1 MGEDVTAD
9 LINGLCGFKDAA
21 RWKVNFKLQQKEKCK
36 ENQSNG
42 HVPNNT
48 QEEAQEQEQQPHN
61 PWISH
66 QPRSFCQSLEQMTK
80 LKDSSCN
87 LKRNWS
93 NKHLIMLNQM
103 TQQEVSQIK
112 SLQQKL
118 RNNHNPVAT
127 PTDKVKPFRTASKSN
142 CCKWAEDHLAKTAKE
157 ASRIT
162 LAEVKEQASQLLHDK
177 VEPRILSDK
186 EASFTKKMLNQMQR
200 HHTADQRPTRFPTTN
215 VPAGP
220 AAPATNFTLTFPKTG
235 YLGIKRI
242 HESNRACYVSK
253 TTIQASHFKDNLEN
267 QGITCNN
274 STTTS
279 ADAEDFCL

>member
-1 MGEDVTAD
+1 
-9 LINGLCGFKDAA
+9 
-21 RWKVNFKLQQKEKCK
+21 
-36 ENQSNG
+36 
-42 HVPNNT
+42 
-48 QEEAQEQEQQPHN
+48 
-61 PWISH
+61 
-66 QPRSFCQSLEQMTK
+66 
-80 LKDSSCN
+80 
-87 LKRNWS
+87 
-93 NKHLIMLNQM
+93 MLNQM

-242 HESNRACYVSK
+242 QESNRACVKNNNSSFTLQRQPWKPRNHLQQLHNNICRCWRFLPVSK
-253 TTIQASHFKDNLEN
+253 TETGEKQSATDPRTHLQKIKSTPNTLPRLN
-267 QGITCNN
+267 QVGNPINATCFYGQMLGCDGDGGPEEKRVHHWWTQI
-274 STTTS
+274 SMAGRSGTGAHS
-279 ADAEDFCL
+279 PDALP